1 MANRDIWKYTL
12 EVKVPQSLIGKK
24 RKIKD
29 KEMKG
34 FESSNESCSLGLTE
48 RKNAC
53 VCISVHAIMIF
64 FSVVWI
70 TKQKQIILITEKP
83 MGYIVQI

>member
-1 MANRDIWKYTL
+1 M

-34 FESSNESCSLGLTE
+34 FESLNENCSLGLTE
-48 RKNAC
+48 GKNSC

-64 FSVVWI
+64 FSVV
-70 TKQKQIILITEKP
+70 
-83 MGYIVQI
+83 

>member
-34 FESSNESCSLGLTE
+34 FESLNESCSLGLTE
-48 RKNAC
+48 GKNSC
-53 VCISVHAIMIF
+53 VCVFLYM
-64 FSVVWI
+64 
-70 TKQKQIILITEKP
+70 Q
-83 MGYIVQI
+83 